1 MPSISDAHQTIP
13 RILQE
18 YKCPFKIYKTFV
30 REKFTFAVKD
40 IFLGLKKIIN
50 FVQFSPLSH
59 SALMMWHWQVQSAA
73 GIWATQ
79 SFYQIHHLRKSE
91 RTDWKNYIFVK
102 MKISQLQKIWE
113 KQCLYCI
120 HRFWN
125 LRGNFFEKLK
135 IFATFLDIRKS
146 GQHDTFIESNS
157 SPCATQIPTI

>member
-1 MPSISDAHQTIP
+1 MARNFKSWQCSPFLMHIRQFQEFYRNINALSRYIRHLP
-13 RILQE
+13 EKILHLLW
-18 YKCPFKIYKTFV
+18 KIY
-30 REKFTFAVKD
+30 
-40 IFLGLKKIIN
+40 FLARKNIN

-73 GIWATQ
+73 GIWTTQ

-113 KQCLYCI
+113 TQRLYCI

-135 IFATFLDIRKS
+135 ILQLF
-146 GQHDTFIESNS
+146 
-157 SPCATQIPTI
+157 